1 MKTKKTILHVDDDQA
16 MLDLVSRSL
25 QNRGYEVVSVVDP
38 TKALEALVDC
48 AARIVI
54 LDIDMPNVDGLTLLR
69 EIKQRDAGIHVV
81 MLTGLVSMGTI
92 LKATSLGAQECVFKP
107 IKDLKDIGEAVDRCF
122 NNIESWWAAL
132 REWMER
138 KNEAAAFTASDIIPL
153 AKETIPAGQVLTRV

>member
-16 MLDLVSRSL
+16 MLDIVSKSL
-25 QNRGYEVVSVVDP
+25 QKRGYQVVSIVDP
-38 TKALEALVDC
+38 RSALEALADC

-54 LDIDMPNVDGLTLLR
+54 LDIDMPGIDGLTLLR

-107 IKDLKDIGEAVDRCF
+107 IKDLKDIGDAVDRCF

-138 KNEAAAFTASDIIPL
+138 KNQATSLNTTESASTE
-153 AKETIPAGQVLTRV
+153 KVLTRL